1 MRGKM
6 KAAVRTTVVLGV
18 LVVTAALALLP
29 FWNAAALILRAAGTP
44 GVMGRIARWHVPEV
58 SDSIEHVPT
67 RDGLIRARVFRPS
80 RNGRTA
86 VLLVSGV
93 HPDGIDE
100 PRLVDLA
107 TDLARTGVNVVTP
120 EIRELM
126 EYRLTASVT
135 DAIEDTALW
144 TANRIDLA
152 AGFRIGMIGVSFS
165 GGLSIVAAGRDTLRD
180 RVAYVLSFGGH
191 GNLPRVLRY
200 LCTGEE
206 PQTAGIRSAPRPPHD
221 YAVAVV
227 LHQAA
232 ELAVPADQVDLLRRG
247 IEAFLGAS
255 ASARTDQTLASE
267 LTTSARTIRAHM
279 AEPSATLMQYVI
291 DRDVKA
297 LGARLLPYLETLGQD
312 PSLSPDRSRPPAAPV
327 FLLHGRDDNVIPPGE
342 SALLE
347 PYLQKATTVR
357 RLESGFLSHVDVAE
371 SPKPWEIWDMI
382 RFWKDALAT
391 QGKR

>member
-1 MRGKM
+1 MRGKV
-6 KAAVRTTVVLGV
+6 KAAGRATVIVGALAIV
-18 LVVTAALALLP
+18 AALVLLP
-29 FWNAAALILRAAGTP
+29 YWNAAALILRAAGTP
-44 GVMGRIARWHVPEV
+44 GVMGHIARWHVPDV
-58 SDSIEHVPT
+58 SVAIEQVPT
-67 RDGLIRARVFRPS
+67 RNGPIRARVFRPLG
-80 RNGRTA
+80 NARTA

-93 HPDGIDE
+93 HRDGIDE
-100 PRLVDLA
+100 QRLVDLA

-135 DAIEDTALW
+135 DAIEDSALW
-144 TANRIDLA
+144 TAGRKDLS
-152 AGFRIGMIGVSFS
+152 GESLVGMIGVSFS
-165 GGLSIVAAGRDTLRD
+165 GGLSIVAAGRDPLRD

-200 LCTGEE
+200 LCTGE
-206 PQTAGIRSAPRPPHD
+206 PAAGDTRTDPRPPHD

-232 ELAVPADQVDLLRRG
+232 DLAVPADQVDLLRRG

-255 ASARTDQTLASE
+255 
-267 LTTSARTIRAHM
+267 TSARTNQKLAGELTASARAIQAQM
-279 AEPSATLMQYVI
+279 AEPSATLMRYVI
-291 DRDVKA
+291 DRNVRA
-297 LGARLLPYLETLGQD
+297 LGARLLPYLPALGQD

-327 FLLHGRDDNVIPPGE
+327 YLLHGRDDHVIPPIE

-347 PYLQKATTVR
+347 PYLQHATRVR

-371 SPKPWEIWDMI
+371 TPRLLEIWDMI
-382 RFWKDALAT
+382 RFWKDALGS
-391 QGKR
+391 QVKR